1 MQKLTLVRKECCQ
14 KLLHRLQGRVQSSEE
29 RQPSKHAGR
38 PSPLQEAQVVWFFSF
53 EISKI
58 NDSMGFF
65 FLHVYITTLYI
76 GSLWTFEWGL
86 IVHYQ
91 RL

>member
-65 FLHVYITTLYI
+65 FYTCTLLHYILEVF
-76 GSLWTFEWGL
+76 GPLSGGR
-86 IVHYQ
+86 HSK
-91 RL
+91 

>member
-65 FLHVYITTLYI
+65 FTRVDRK
-76 GSLWTFEWGL
+76 S
-86 IVHYQ
+86 VV
-91 RL
+91 

>member
-38 PSPLQEAQVVWFFSF
+38 PSPDRKSVV
-53 EISKI
+53 
-58 NDSMGFF
+58 
-65 FLHVYITTLYI
+65 
-76 GSLWTFEWGL
+76 
-86 IVHYQ
+86 
-91 RL
+91 

>member
-38 PSPLQEAQVVWFFSF
+38 PSPLQEAQVVWFFLL
-53 EISKI
+53 K
-58 NDSMGFF
+58 
-65 FLHVYITTLYI
+65 FLK
-76 GSLWTFEWGL
+76 
-86 IVHYQ
+86 
-91 RL
+91 